1 MGTDCSG
8 GTTRN
13 SPETYLAHQHQHL
26 QRSCWNLSPL
36 TMADWDA
43 EDFEPDTAAA
53 SVITLPSDKWDGED
67 EEDDI
72 KDAWDAKSD
81 DEDKSEKS
89 EEAKPVKVKKKK
101 TLAQKIAE
109 KEEAAEQA
117 RLEKIK
123 MEQEEMEANTPEGKL
138 AEKMRLQKL
147 TEDNDLKITQDM
159 FGADAVGGLDAMNP
173 QTKEEFEDF
182 AKTVLDKITSLE
194 SSEHFQDFAEEF
206 VRNLCMSL
214 NVQTLKKCKTHVE
227 AFHSAKLKEE
237 KAATG
242 KGKKGKNPLKSLKMD
257 RDSTTNY
264 YDGYNDMDD
273 FM

>member
-1 MGTDCSG
+1 MG
-8 GTTRN
+8 
-13 SPETYLAHQHQHL
+13 
-26 QRSCWNLSPL
+26 SPL
-36 TMADWDA
+36 NMADWDA
-43 EDFEPDTAAA
+43 DDFEPDTATPAVV
-53 SVITLPSDKWDGED
+53 SMPSDKWDGED

-72 KDAWDAKSD
+72 KDAWDAESD
-81 DEDKSEKS
+81 EENSQKS

-117 RLEKIK
+117 RLEKMR
-123 MEQEEMEANTPEGKL
+123 MEEEEMEANTPEGKL

-147 TEDNDLKITQDM
+147 TEENDLKIAQDT
-159 FGADAVGGLDAMNP
+159 FGVGAVGGIDAMNP
-173 QTKEEFEDF
+173 QTKEEFDDF
-182 AKTVLDKITSLE
+182 SKAVLEKITSLD
-194 SSEHFQDFAEEF
+194 SSEHFQDFAEDF

-242 KGKKGKNPLKSLKMD
+242 KGKKGKSLKSLKMD

-264 YDGYNDMDD
+264 YDGYDDMDD